1 MSRKMKQHIKDEI
14 SIPPEIV
21 NAFKLEDTGYNLL
34 LKGQAGVGKTTFAM
48 SLLAFFTEYTPVYL
62 STRVAPS
69 SLYSQF
75 PWLKGKLAPENIL
88 DATRTYIPPAQDP
101 EGSQMKE
108 HLMQTI
114 RFQTI
119 PEFLKIIYEKVAQYE
134 HPIIVI
140 DSWDA
145 IIGPG
150 RNQNDQVET
159 LFTEFIRQSNSKL
172 ILIAESDTHGFLD
185 YIVDGIL
192 TLRDGEIAGRTFRT
206 IEINKIRAVE
216 RKQKQYAFTLYHNKF
231 QYLPPYSKE
240 KFVNI
245 SQYQPVQDK
254 DDLFSTG
261 NEALDEI
268 YGGGLRPGT
277 FNLLEVESNVPISSV
292 SSIFIAILCQFIQ
305 NGRGAIIRASDGINS
320 DLLDKKRLFLY
331 LPTDRISKYMKI
343 LQNQISDRKEIRPYI
358 RQVDEE
364 NFNEVFFDTY
374 SKLSSVSKFQPVF
387 AGISYDNLQFMVDFN
402 KTIGLFDKHLKLIR
416 NSNVIE
422 LGIINS
428 SRSGNSVSEEYNNL
442 TADLSYIATT
452 HIKIIEQHG
461 AIMIYSI
468 KPRNASLFCIKT
480 TFHKGYPQIELLPIV

>member
-1 MSRKMKQHIKDEI
+1 MGKKKQQKAEQEI

-21 NAFKLEDTGYNLL
+21 NAFKLEDSGYNLL

-75 PWLKGKLAPENIL
+75 PWLKGRLAPENIL
-88 DATRTYIPPAQDP
+88 DATRTYIPPTQDP
-101 EGSQMKE
+101 KGSQMKE

-145 IIGPG
+145 IIGP
-150 RNQNDQVET
+150 RTNKIDQVET

-192 TLRDGEIAGRTFRT
+192 TLRDEEIAGRTFRT
-206 IEINKIRAVE
+206 VEINKIRAVE
-216 RKQKQYAFTLYHNKF
+216 RKQKQYAYTLYHNKF
-231 QYLPPYSKE
+231 QYLPPYTKE
-240 KFVNI
+240 KISEI
-245 SQYQPVQDK
+245 SQFEPLSDRDDK
-254 DDLFSTG
+254 FSTG

-277 FNLLEVESNVPISSV
+277 FNLLEVESNVPVSSI
-292 SSIFIAILCQFIQ
+292 SSIFIGLLCQFIQ
-305 NGRGAIIRASDGINS
+305 NGRGSIIRASDGINS

-358 RQVDEE
+358 RQVDDE

-374 SKLSSVSKFQPVF
+374 SKLSSFSKFQPVF

-428 SRSGNSVSEEYNNL
+428 SRSETIAMEEYKTL

-452 HIKIIEQHG
+452 HIKIIERHG
-461 AIMIYSI
+461 AIILLSI
-468 KPRNASLFCIKT
+468 KPRNAQLYCMKT
-480 TFHKGYPQIELLPIV
+480 IFEKGYPKIKLLPIV

>member
-1 MSRKMKQHIKDEI
+1 MS
-14 SIPPEIV
+14 
-21 NAFKLEDTGYNLL
+21 
-34 LKGQAGVGKTTFAM
+34 
-48 SLLAFFTEYTPVYL
+48 
-62 STRVAPS
+62 
-69 SLYSQF
+69 
-75 PWLKGKLAPENIL
+75 
-88 DATRTYIPPAQDP
+88 
-101 EGSQMKE
+101 
-108 HLMQTI
+108 TI
-114 RFQTI
+114 D
-119 PEFLKIIYEKVAQYE
+119 
-134 HPIIVI
+134 
-140 DSWDA
+140 DS
-145 IIGPG
+145 
-150 RNQNDQVET
+150 
-159 LFTEFIRQSNSKL
+159 
-172 ILIAESDTHGFLD
+172 
-185 YIVDGIL
+185 
-192 TLRDGEIAGRTFRT
+192 
-206 IEINKIRAVE
+206 
-216 RKQKQYAFTLYHNKF
+216 
-231 QYLPPYSKE
+231 YLPPYSKE

-461 AIMIYSI
+461 AIKIYA
-468 KPRNASLFCIKT
+468 KNRNRN
-480 TFHKGYPQIELLPIV
+480 